1 MMKLSINNEIKSEN
15 EILSSLFKI
24 KKNEHHQNNNN
35 NIDMNQMKQT
45 MSQQQMRQ
53 KQMMQQQMRQQQ
65 MMQQQMKQQQMMR
78 QQMIQQQMIQQQMM
92 QQQMMQQQMMQQQM
106 MQQQMMQQQAKQ
118 AEIESSQGKEIC
130 VIFRR
135 SSLTGQAS
143 SPVYIQCM
151 PDEKISKVIEK
162 YRNQSGDYVLTKKF
176 IFNGMGL
183 NMNLS
188 VAEAGINNHS
198 NIFVVSSK

>member
-1 MMKLSINNEIKSEN
+1 
-15 EILSSLFKI
+15 
-24 KKNEHHQNNNN
+24 
-35 NIDMNQMKQT
+35 
-45 MSQQQMRQ
+45 
-53 KQMMQQQMRQQQ
+53 
-65 MMQQQMKQQQMMR
+65 
-78 QQMIQQQMIQQQMM
+78 
-92 QQQMMQQQMMQQQM
+92 
-106 MQQQMMQQQAKQ
+106 MQQQAKQ

-143 SPVYIQCM
+143 SPVYVQCM
-151 PDEKISKVIEK
+151 PDERLSKVIEK

-176 IFNGMGL
+176 IFDGMGL

-188 VAEAGINNHS
+188 VAEAGINNKS